1 MAQQVFKVEKHPQ
14 VFTFQKAKTVKGRF
28 GVQLWVAATD
38 VEGMEG
44 VVYLPWANEDGSMSG
59 AVQQFIRTGLIG
71 PEDFSNGEGTYYDQ
85 LKDQAFRIERVFKDG
100 KQFINIDRVGGNTET
115 PTQQAARK
123 ELSLEEMQ
131 KFDTAEFFGKLA
143 AAPALVAQTPTR
155 AQQKPRESAND
166 RYARAFAHVME
177 VYAAQMAELLDPQLA
192 AVVAAQ
198 TATLF
203 IAYEKEG

>member
-131 KFDTAEFFGKLA
+131 KLDNAEFFGKLA
-143 AAPALVAQTPTR
+143 AAPAPVAAPQR
-155 AQQKPRESAND
+155 APQKPRESAND

-177 VYAAQMAELLDPQLA
+177 HYAAQMAELDPQFA